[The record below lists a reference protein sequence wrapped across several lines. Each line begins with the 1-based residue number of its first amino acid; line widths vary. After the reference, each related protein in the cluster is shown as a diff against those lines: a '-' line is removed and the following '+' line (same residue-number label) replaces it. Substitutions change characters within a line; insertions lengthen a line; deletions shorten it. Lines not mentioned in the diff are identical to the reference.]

1 MELPAEVLI
10 HNEQLNM
17 KGTQGTLL
25 TVSPHGY
32 YEVDCKF
39 GEKIHRVLLPIE
51 RTALIH
57 RNPEPPRE
65 AALEI
70 ER

>member
-25 TVSPHGY
+25 TVSSDGY
-32 YEVDCKF
+32 FEVDCKF
-39 GEKIHRVLLPIE
+39 GEKVHRVLLPIG

-57 RNPEPPRE
+57 KDPEPPQE
-65 AALEI
+65 ESLEI